1 MGDGNKTREP
11 GWCHVLPMVA
21 VGGTKEGST
30 RPHNNMAIIDYDGEG
45 GICWHIKRYLE
56 FWPATEALF

>member
-1 MGDGNKTREP
+1 
-11 GWCHVLPMVA
+11 MVA

-30 RPHNNMAIIDYDGEG
+30 RPHNNMVIIDYDGEG